1 MCTLLLQ
8 QGWKIDYAAGADAFT
23 FAPETFTDFY
33 IQRRRWAPS
42 TLANIIDLLSSWRV
56 TTKVN
61 DNISTLY
68 MFYHFVLLA
77 TSLLGIGTVT
87 LMITGSFTA
96 VLKTTMFES
105 YIIVLVPIGLYA
117 IICVKC
123 SNEKQIAAAAVLSTI
138 YTVVMVIVTVGLFV
152 SIATEKPYS
161 PNVIFFTQIVFIF
174 LCSGIAHPKEL
185 LCLIHGLLYY
195 IMIPSTF
202 IFLTVYYMCN
212 IHVVSWGTRDKN
224 PNEDNIDKTSEADIS
239 VNEDNSPLLLRCVKK
254 LGILSLIKEAIKLFK
269 QVVSGEKLER
279 KNKRTDMTPISVKT
293 MDIRQEG
300 PLVNSRPLRRP
311 KVKLDHDAW
320 QAMDYL
326 GTKGKGTIL
335 EEEMEF
341 WQHILQRYLHPIQE
355 DKKKKENIEAEL
367 KSLRNNVAFGFLIL
381 NFLFATAIFQL
392 QNNVDQLKSLYI
404 LNEYEPLSVTFL
416 VIFSLVILVQF
427 IGMLVHRWGT
437 FLHLISSV
445 RLWSFSKETEDN
457 WAKQA
462 LKETE
467 ILQAADYDVGPI
479 ETGSILYLSNDSRM
493 VNRGNMKDDFEPD
506 YPDDEPSEDYPDDEP
521 SEDYPVEDIIPHNE
535 YEKHFKRRFQTI
547 RHNLKQSGNN
557 FRNGM
562 AHSNDREVN
571 RINLYRKT
579 LGRRGGGRDR
589 YGYV

>member
-1 MCTLLLQ
+1 
-8 QGWKIDYAAGADAFT
+8 
-23 FAPETFTDFY
+23 
-33 IQRRRWAPS
+33 
-42 TLANIIDLLSSWRV
+42 
-56 TTKVN
+56 
-61 DNISTLY
+61 
-68 MFYHFVLLA
+68 MFYQFVLLA

-96 VLKTTMFES
+96 VLKTTMLES
-105 YIIVLVPIGLYA
+105 YIIVLVSIGLYV
-117 IICVKC
+117 IICFKC
-123 SNEKQIAAAAVLSTI
+123 SNEKQIAAAVLMSTI

-152 SIATEKPYS
+152 VVATEKPYS
-161 PNVIFFTQIVFIF
+161 PNVIFFTQILFIF
-174 LCSGIAHPKEL
+174 LCSGIVHPKEF

-212 IHVVSWGTRDKN
+212 IHVVSWGTRENN

-239 VNEDNSPLLLRCVKK
+239 VKEEKSPLLLRCVKK
-254 LGILSLIKEAIKLFK
+254 LGILSVIKEAVKLFK
-269 QVVSGEKLER
+269 QAVSGEKLEK
-279 KNKRTDMTPISVKT
+279 KNKRTEMTPVSVKT
-293 MDIRQEG
+293 MDIRQEV
-300 PLVNSRPLRRP
+300 PLANSIPLRRL

-320 QAMDYL
+320 QTMDYL
-326 GTKGKGTIL
+326 GTKGKETIF

-341 WQHILQRYLHPIQE
+341 WRHILQRYLKPIAE
-355 DKKKKENIEAEL
+355 DKKKKNHIEAEL

-392 QNNVDQLKSLYI
+392 QNNEDQLKSLYI
-404 LNEYEPLSVTFL
+404 LNEYEPISVTFL
-416 VIFSLVILVQF
+416 VMFSLVILVQF

-445 RLWSFSKETEDN
+445 RLWSFSKETEDK

-467 ILQAADYDVGPI
+467 TLQAAVYDAGSI
-479 ETGSILYLSNDSRM
+479 ETGSSISYLSIESRLA
-493 VNRGNMKDDFEPD
+493 NRGNMQDDVEPD
-506 YPDDEPSEDYPDDEP
+506 YPDEEPSEDYPDDEP

-535 YEKHFKRRFQTI
+535 YERNFKRRFQTI

-557 FRNGM
+557 FRNDM
-562 AHSNDREVN
+562 VHSYDREVN

-579 LGRRGGGRDR
+579 LGRRAGIKAR
-589 YGYV
+589 YGHV